1 MASYQEVRMSRFAY
15 FRVKNSMLFSTLISN
30 AVGVAVIY
38 FLTWQSAA
46 MIPPDIQR
54 LAGRIDRFFL
64 LASFLVPLV
73 LILIYERPIR
83 DYLKRSYQKRQLSA
97 ELILEARRRLLNE
110 PFFLITLAFC
120 IWMAAALVYSGAF
133 WAQGTGWMVIQSA
146 FFRSVYT
153 GLITVTVAFFVLE
166 FILQRRVAP
175 YFFPNGGLSTT
186 PGTLRIR
193 IRTRLVALLL
203 ASNIIPLISILQH
216 LGGAPA
222 PDEAS
227 LQSME
232 QLRTIVSGQVFVFM
246 GVGIWLTFLVSSN
259 LTRPLAEITN
269 VLRKVKN
276 GLFETKVRVASNDE
290 IGYAGDV
297 INEMTEGLLERDRIK
312 QSLTLAKEVQQSLF
326 PKQALKT
333 EGFEAAGRS
342 IYCDE
347 TGGDYYDFIPMAGS
361 DGPKWGVAVG
371 DVSGH
376 GIPAALLMAN
386 VRSALRQRTSHPGSA
401 DRIIADVN
409 RQITSDVGHSGEF
422 ITLFFLVIDPLKM
435 ELEWVRAGH
444 EPALLYDPG
453 TDSFEELGGTGMALG
468 IDEKCRCS
476 GHRRSGILPGQVI
489 LLGTDGLWEAANPK
503 GEMLGKQSIYNTIRE
518 NCALSANEIL
528 EAILS
533 TLEKFQSGAKRED
546 DVTLVIIKVDDAA
559 QRRID

>member
-1 MASYQEVRMSRFAY
+1 MSRLAY
-15 FRVKNSMLFSTLISN
+15 YRVKNSMLFSTLVSN
-30 AVGVAVIY
+30 AVGVAVVI
-38 FLTWQSAA
+38 FLTWQSAD
-46 MIPPDIQR
+46 MLPSEILR
-54 LAGRIDRFFL
+54 LTYRIDRFFMP
-64 LASFLVPLV
+64 ASFIVPFV

-83 DYLKRSYQKRQLSA
+83 GYLKRSYQKQPLSDD
-97 ELILEARRRLLNE
+97 LVREARRRLLNE
-110 PFFLITLAFC
+110 PFFLIGLSFC
-120 IWMAAALVYSGAF
+120 IWMTAALIYCGAF
-133 WAQGTGWMVIQSA
+133 WAQGAGWDLIQRA
-146 FFRSVYT
+146 FFRSFYT

-216 LGGAPA
+216 LGGASA
-222 PDEAS
+222 AGEAS
-227 LQSME
+227 LPSME
-232 QLRTIVSGQVFVFM
+232 QLRVIVSGEVFVFM
-246 GVGIWLTFLVSSN
+246 GVGMWLTFLVSSN

-276 GLFETKVRVASNDE
+276 GLFETKVRVTSNDE
-290 IGYAGDV
+290 IGYAGDA

-312 QSLTLAKEVQQSLF
+312 QALTLAKEVQQSLF

-333 EGFEAAGRS
+333 DEFEAAGRS

-376 GIPAALLMAN
+376 GIPAALLMAT
-386 VRSALRQRTSHPGSA
+386 VRSALRQRASHPGSA
-401 DRIIADVN
+401 DRIMADVN

-444 EPALLYDPG
+444 DPGLLYDPG
-453 TDSFEELGGTGMALG
+453 TDSFEELGGTGLALG

-503 GEMLGKQSIYNTIRE
+503 GEMLGKQPIYNTIRK
-518 NCALSANEIL
+518 NCALSANAIL
-528 EAILS
+528 ESILAS
-533 TLEKFQSGAKRED
+533 LEKFQAGAKRED

-559 QRRID
+559 QRLRR

>member
-1 MASYQEVRMSRFAY
+1 MSRLAY
-15 FRVKNSMLFSTLISN
+15 YRVKNSMLFSTLVSN
-30 AVGVAVIY
+30 AVGVAVVI
-38 FLTWQSAA
+38 FLTWQSAD
-46 MIPPDIQR
+46 MLPSEILR
-54 LAGRIDRFFL
+54 LTYRIDRFFMP
-64 LASFLVPLV
+64 ASFIVPFV

-83 DYLKRSYQKRQLSA
+83 CYLKRSYQKQPLSDD
-97 ELILEARRRLLNE
+97 LVREARRRLLNE
-110 PFFLITLAFC
+110 PFFLIGLSFC
-120 IWMAAALVYSGAF
+120 IWMTAALIYCGAF
-133 WAQGTGWMVIQSA
+133 WAQGAGWDLIQRA
-146 FFRSVYT
+146 FFRSFYT

-216 LGGAPA
+216 LGGASA
-222 PDEAS
+222 ADEAS
-227 LQSME
+227 LPSME
-232 QLRTIVSGQVFVFM
+232 QLRVIVSGEVFVFM
-246 GVGIWLTFLVSSN
+246 GVGMWLTFLVSSN
-259 LTRPLAEITN
+259 LTRPLAEITK
-269 VLRKVKN
+269 VLRGVKN
-276 GLFETKVRVASNDE
+276 GLFEAKVRVTSNDE
-290 IGYAGDV
+290 IGYAGDA

-312 QSLTLAKEVQQSLF
+312 QALTLAKEVQQSLF

-333 EGFEAAGRS
+333 DEFEAAGRS

-376 GIPAALLMAN
+376 GIPAALLMAT
-386 VRSALRQRTSHPGSA
+386 VRSALRQRASHPGSA
-401 DRIIADVN
+401 DRIMADVN

-444 EPALLYDPG
+444 DPGLLYDPG
-453 TDSFEELGGTGMALG
+453 TDSFEELGGTGLAMG
-468 IDEKCRCS
+468 IDEKCRFS

-503 GEMLGKQSIYNTIRE
+503 GEMLGKQPIYNTIRE
-518 NCALSANEIL
+518 NCALSANAIL
-528 EAILS
+528 ESILAS
-533 TLEKFQSGAKRED
+533 LEKFQAGAKRED
-546 DVTLVIIKVDDAA
+546 DVTLVIIKVYDAA
-559 QRRID
+559 QRLRH

>member
-1 MASYQEVRMSRFAY
+1 MSRLAY
-15 FRVKNSMLFSTLISN
+15 YRVKNSMLFSTLVSN
-30 AVGVAVIY
+30 AVGVAVVI
-38 FLTWQSAA
+38 FLTWQSAD
-46 MIPPDIQR
+46 MLPSEILR
-54 LAGRIDRFFL
+54 LTYRIDRFFMP
-64 LASFLVPLV
+64 ASFIVPFV

-83 DYLKRSYQKRQLSA
+83 AYLKRSYQKQPLSDD
-97 ELILEARRRLLNE
+97 LVREARRRLLNE
-110 PFFLITLAFC
+110 PFFLIGLSFC
-120 IWMAAALVYSGAF
+120 IWMTAALIYCGAF
-133 WAQGTGWMVIQSA
+133 WAQGAGWDLIQRA
-146 FFRSVYT
+146 FFRSFYT

-216 LGGAPA
+216 LGGASA
-222 PDEAS
+222 ADEAS
-227 LQSME
+227 LPSME
-232 QLRTIVSGQVFVFM
+232 QLRVIVSGEVFVFM
-246 GVGIWLTFLVSSN
+246 GVGMWLTFLVSSN

-276 GLFETKVRVASNDE
+276 GLFEAKVRVTSNDE

-312 QSLTLAKEVQQSLF
+312 QSLALAKEIQQSLF

-342 IYCDE
+342 LYCDE

-376 GIPAALLMAN
+376 GIPAALLMAT
-386 VRSALRQRTSHPGSA
+386 VRSALRQRASHPGSA
-401 DRIIADVN
+401 GRIIADVN

-422 ITLFFLVIDPLKM
+422 ITMFFLVIDPVKM

-444 EPALLYDPG
+444 DPALLYDPG
-453 TDSFEELGGTGMALG
+453 TDSFEELGGTGLAMG
-468 IDEKCRCS
+468 IDEKCRFS
-476 GHRRSGILPGQVI
+476 GHRRAGILPGQVI

-503 GEMLGKQSIYNTIRE
+503 GEMLGKQPIYNTIRE
-518 NCALSANEIL
+518 NCALSANAIL
-528 EAILS
+528 ESILAS
-533 TLEKFQSGAKRED
+533 LEKFQAGAKRED

-559 QRRID
+559 QRPRH

>member
-1 MASYQEVRMSRFAY
+1 MSRLAY
-15 FRVKNSMLFSTLISN
+15 YRVKNSMLFSTLVSN
-30 AVGVAVIY
+30 AVGVAVVI
-38 FLTWQSAA
+38 FLTWQSAD
-46 MIPPDIQR
+46 MLPSEILR
-54 LAGRIDRFFL
+54 LTYRIDRFFMP
-64 LASFLVPLV
+64 ASFIVPFV

-83 DYLKRSYQKRQLSA
+83 GYLKRSYQKQPLSDD
-97 ELILEARRRLLNE
+97 LVREARRRLLNE
-110 PFFLITLAFC
+110 PFFLIGLSFC
-120 IWMAAALVYSGAF
+120 IWMTAALIYCGAF
-133 WAQGTGWMVIQSA
+133 WAQGAGWDLIQRA
-146 FFRSVYT
+146 FFRSFYT

-216 LGGAPA
+216 LGGASA
-222 PDEAS
+222 AGEAS
-227 LQSME
+227 LPSME
-232 QLRTIVSGQVFVFM
+232 QLRVIVSGEVFVFM
-246 GVGIWLTFLVSSN
+246 GVGMWLTFLVSSN
-259 LTRPLAEITN
+259 LTRPLAEITK
-269 VLRKVKN
+269 VLRGVKN
-276 GLFETKVRVASNDE
+276 GLFETKVRVTSNDE
-290 IGYAGDV
+290 IGYAGDA

-312 QSLTLAKEVQQSLF
+312 QALTLAKEVQQSLF

-333 EGFEAAGRS
+333 DEFEAAGRS

-376 GIPAALLMAN
+376 GIPAALLMAT
-386 VRSALRQRTSHPGSA
+386 VRSALRQRASHPGSA
-401 DRIIADVN
+401 GRIIADVN

-422 ITLFFLVIDPLKM
+422 ITMFFLVIDPVKM

-444 EPALLYDPG
+444 DPALLYDPG
-453 TDSFEELGGTGMALG
+453 TDSFEELGGTGLAMG
-468 IDEKCRCS
+468 IDEKCRFS
-476 GHRRSGILPGQVI
+476 GHRRAGILPGQVI

-503 GEMLGKQSIYNTIRE
+503 GEMLGKQPIYNTIRE
-518 NCALSANEIL
+518 NCALSANAIL
-528 EAILS
+528 ESILAS
-533 TLEKFQSGAKRED
+533 LEKFQAGAKRED

-559 QRRID
+559 QRLRN